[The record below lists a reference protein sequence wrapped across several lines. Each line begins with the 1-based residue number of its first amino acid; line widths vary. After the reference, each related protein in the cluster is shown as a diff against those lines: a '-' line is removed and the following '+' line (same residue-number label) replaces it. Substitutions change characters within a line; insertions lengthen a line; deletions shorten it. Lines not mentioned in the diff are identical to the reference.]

1 MNGRRPRFRRSL
13 VPALAGLLVVSA
25 SLAQDGAA
33 PTRVN
38 GDVVYGHKLG
48 MALTLDVLTPAKQN
62 GAGVLFMVS
71 GGWVSNWNDP
81 QAAVASGAIQRR
93 FGVLLDRGFTVFLVR
108 HGSSPLF
115 KVPDA
120 VADVREAVRFV
131 RSNAAKLGVDPE
143 RLGVFGGSA
152 GGHLSLMLGLAGDGA
167 QAAGGEGA
175 TPTASTAPVERATVA
190 VYTPPWVAAVAAYFP
205 PVDLRRLVGPSERFP
220 ALDFDP
226 ELADD
231 VSPLLFVSADDP
243 PVLLVHGTADTLV
256 PLSNSQIL
264 HEALTGQH
272 VETRLIVLE
281 GAGHGFEGE
290 QAQQAITAV
299 ADWFTQHLAPAR
311 DGKPASTTTPQP

>member
-13 VPALAGLLVVSA
+13 VSSVAAGLLIVSA

-48 MALTLDVLTPAKQN
+48 MALTLDVLTPARQN

-152 GGHLSLMLGLAGDGA
+152 GGHLSLMLGLAGNGAQPAAGDGA
-167 QAAGGEGA
+167 A
-175 TPTASTAPVERATVA
+175 PTASGASVE
-190 VYTPPWVAAVAAYFP
+190 VAAVAAYFP

-220 ALDFDP
+220 ALDFAP

-264 HEALTGQH
+264 HEALNGQH

-299 ADWFTQHLAPAR
+299 ADWFTEHLAPAR
-311 DGKPASTTTPQP
+311 AGNPASTTTPQP

>member
-1 MNGRRPRFRRSL
+1 MLAVAAGLWLGSA
-13 VPALAGLLVVSA
+13 ALAQG
-25 SLAQDGAA
+25 GAA
-33 PTRVN
+33 PSLRVES
-38 GDVVYGHKLG
+38 DVVYGHKLG
-48 MALTLDVLTPAKQN
+48 MALTLDMVRPAQAN

-71 GGWVSNWNDP
+71 GGWVSRWNDT
-81 QAAVASGAIQRR
+81 QASVASGAFQQR
-93 FGVLLDRGFTVFLVR
+93 FGALLDRGFTLLLVR

-120 VADVREAVRFV
+120 VSDVREAVRWV
-131 RSNAAKLGVDPE
+131 RQHAADLGVDPE

-152 GGHLSLMLGLAGDGA
+152 GGHLSLMLGLAGGGTVPARFDGS
-167 QAAGGEGA
+167 QA
-175 TPTASTAPVERATVA
+175 TADAAVEPVK
-190 VYTPPWVAAVAAYFP
+190 VAAVAAYFP

-231 VSPLLFVSADDP
+231 VSPLLFVTPDDP

-264 HEALTGQH
+264 HEALGAER
-272 VETRLIVLE
+272 VESRLIVLE

-290 QAQQAITAV
+290 QAKQAITAV
-299 ADWFTQHLAPAR
+299 ADWFAQHLAPAR
-311 DGKPASTTTPQP
+311 AAAPASITTPQR

>member
-1 MNGRRPRFRRSL
+1 M
-13 VPALAGLLVVSA
+13 AAGLLVTAVA
-25 SLAQDGAA
+25 HAQDGAA
-33 PTRVN
+33 LPRVT

-48 MALTLDVLTPAKQN
+48 MALTLDVVTPSQPN

-71 GGWVSNWNDP
+71 GGWVSSWADP
-81 QAAVASGAIQRR
+81 HAAVESGAIQRR
-93 FGVLLDRGFTVFLVR
+93 FGALLDRGFTVFLVR

-120 VADVREAVRFV
+120 VSDVREAVRFV
-131 RSNAAKLGVDPE
+131 RSNAAKYGVDPE

-152 GGHLSLMLGLAGDGA
+152 GGHLSLMLGLAGNGLQPAGEDGA
-167 QAAGGEGA
+167 AAKPDAAE
-175 TPTASTAPVERATVA
+175 PVD
-190 VYTPPWVAAVAAYFP
+190 VAAVAAYFP

-231 VSPLLFVSADDP
+231 VSPLLFVSAGDP

-264 HEALTGQH
+264 YDALNAQR
-272 VETRLIVLE
+272 VESRLIVLD
-281 GAGHGFEGE
+281 GAGHGFEGD
-290 QAQQAITAV
+290 QAKQAITAV
-299 ADWFTQHLAPAR
+299 ADWFTEHLAPAR
-311 DGKPASTTTPQP
+311 AEAPTSTTTPQK